1 MILRDGYIAYNAYTK
16 SNSITFMATVEQDTN
31 HKTFLIQYNE
41 KDRSMWM
48 WQWDDINGNG
58 FLDPEDT
65 YYSSPTEIPNRYN
78 VRYIDKNKNGK

>member
-1 MILRDGYIAYNAYTK
+1 
-16 SNSITFMATVEQDTN
+16 MATVEQDTN

-58 FLDPEDT
+58 FLDPE
-65 YYSSPTEIPNRYN
+65 RYLLFFSKQK
-78 VRYIDKNKNGK
+78 YQTDIM